1 MLLIQVK
8 LTGGIENFGKSILY
22 MNSGK
27 TEKEQVETPICAFQL
42 CANEKSPDFSALDFP
57 LPLKTK
63 KQTQ

>member
-1 MLLIQVK
+1 
-8 LTGGIENFGKSILY
+8 

-42 CANEKSPDFSALDFP
+42 CANEKSPALDFP